1 MNFKTA
7 SVCNR
12 VLGKASKLINRPL
25 FPLAIQTALHNARL
39 GIVQNYLRQQYAPL
53 ISAYQRLHEKSLET
67 HTSTE
72 KIIWV
77 CWLQGLEGA
86 PEIVK
91 KCVDNIQRLHSDD
104 CRIHVITL
112 ENYRNFVQLPRH
124 IEEKFEKN
132 LIKPAHFSDVLR
144 LYLLAE
150 HGGAW
155 IDSTVLILKKLPD
168 DVFNAPFFSLKSVAY
183 PINST
188 ISYGKWTTFFIKAE
202 KGNVTALFLRDLLSQ
217 YWQTHD
223 TELDYFLF
231 DHAISIAYQSF
242 PAFKRQIDAFGYFG
256 NNRHLLMTLL
266 FAEYTPEADIQIMQ
280 DPVQIYKL
288 SYKVDPPVTAPKNS
302 FYQHYIKPAPH

>member
-1 MNFKTA
+1 MNFNTA
-7 SVCNR
+7 HVCNR
-12 VLGKASKLINRPL
+12 VLSKASKLINRSFVPSG
-25 FPLAIQTALHNARL
+25 IQAALHNTRL
-39 GIVQNYLRQQYAPL
+39 GIIQKYLRQQYAPL
-53 ISAYQRLHEKSLET
+53 ISTYQRLHEASLET
-67 HTSTE
+67 ISAE
-72 KIIWV
+72 NIIWV
-77 CWLQGLEGA
+77 CWLQGLESA

-91 KCVDNIQRLHSDD
+91 KCVDNIQRFHSDD

-168 DVFNAPFFSLKSVAY
+168 DVFNEPFFSLKSMAY
-183 PINST
+183 PITST
-188 ISYGKWTTFFIKAE
+188 VSYGKWTTFFIKAS
-202 KGNVTALFLRDLLSQ
+202 KGNATALFLRDFLSQ
-217 YWQTHD
+217 YWQDHD

-242 PAFKRQIDAFGYFG
+242 PRFKHQIDGLGYFG
-256 NNRHLLMTLL
+256 NDRHLLMSLL
-266 FAEYTPEADIQIMQ
+266 FAEYTPEADMAITQ

-288 SYKVDPPVTAPKNS
+288 SYKVDPRMKAPNNS
-302 FYQHYIKPAPH
+302 FYQHYINKA